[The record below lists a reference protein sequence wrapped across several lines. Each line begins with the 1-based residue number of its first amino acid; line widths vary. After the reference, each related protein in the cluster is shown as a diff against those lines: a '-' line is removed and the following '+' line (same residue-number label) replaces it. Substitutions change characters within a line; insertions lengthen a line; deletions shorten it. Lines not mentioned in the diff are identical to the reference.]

1 MTKSEELAV
10 RRIVREEIR
19 SLLTQM
25 AVGMGQ
31 ELAWEH
37 DTVKNVSGD
46 LFTTVVNRV
55 AKSREK
61 EDGTYDRSDDK

>member
-1 MTKSEELAV
+1 MTKSEQDVV

-19 SLLTQM
+19 SLLTQL
-25 AVGMGQ
+25 AVAMGQ

-46 LFTTVVNRV
+46 LFTAVMNTV
-55 AKSREK
+55 ATSREK
-61 EDGTYDRSDDK
+61 EDRAE